1 MRAKPFR
8 FEAMWTSDD
17 SSTRIVEEVWQS
29 IVEGSQCFKLARKI
43 QQTRQDLKVWNR
55 TQFGYTKTKI
65 REIEAR
71 IKEVQD
77 RAPTKEN
84 LELEATLYLE
94 LDE

>member
-1 MRAKPFR
+1 MLFR
-8 FEAMWTSDD
+8 S
-17 SSTRIVEEVWQS
+17 
-29 IVEGSQCFKLARKI
+29 KI
-43 QQTRQDLKVWNR
+43 QQTRQDLKVRTR
-55 TQFGYTKTKI
+55 TQFGYAKTKI

-71 IKEVQD
+71 TKEVQD

>member
-8 FEAMWTSDD
+8 FEAMWTRDD
-17 SSTRIVEEVWQS
+17 SSTGIVEEVWQS

-43 QQTRQDLKVWNR
+43 QQTRQDLKVWTR
-55 TQFGYTKTKI
+55 IQFGYAKTKI